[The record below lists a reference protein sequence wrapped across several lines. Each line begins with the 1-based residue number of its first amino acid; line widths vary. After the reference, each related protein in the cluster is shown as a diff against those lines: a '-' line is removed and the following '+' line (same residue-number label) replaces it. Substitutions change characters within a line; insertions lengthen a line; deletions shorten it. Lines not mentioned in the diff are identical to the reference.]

1 MQHTTNDYQYMKV
14 LFLGGV
20 FDESHNDEIIS
31 KTRTYV
37 EYAANNFQKKII
49 YGLQQ
54 NNIPHEVVSIPFL
67 GAYPTAYSDIYFSG
81 FKNMQNDMSGYEYY
95 PFNNIYGYRNISRCR
110 AAKKGLSDFIKTDD
124 DQKLIIVYSPH
135 TPFVVAANWAKRKD
149 SRIKICMVVPD
160 LPQYMNLAENISPI
174 YKILKNID
182 LKKFAKENETVD
194 SYILLTEQM
203 AEALNVGNRPYR
215 VIEGI
220 YEATTGSKNKQ
231 EGVTTIVYT
240 GKLNLAFG
248 ALNLVKAF
256 HSIPNTKI
264 RLVICGSGEAKDEII
279 RIAADDSRIDFRGQ
293 VTSDEARKCILDGDI
308 LVNPR
313 PNDSVYTKY
322 SFPSKIIDYVATG
335 NPVVAFELDGM
346 PKVYRDFLYYI
357 PENTI
362 EAIAQT
368 IRKVIDADQK
378 EIRKKTNDALEYI
391 STKLSREEV
400 AKSIIELNFQ
410 LT

>member
-1 MQHTTNDYQYMKV
+1 MKV

-20 FDESHNDEIIS
+20 FDDSHNNEIIR

-54 NNIPHEVVSIPFL
+54 NNIPLEVVSIPFL

-81 FKNMQNDMSGYEYY
+81 FKNMQNDMSGYKYY
-95 PFNNIYGYRNISRCR
+95 PFNNIYGYRNISRYR
-110 AAKKGLSDFIKTDD
+110 AAKKGLCDFIKIDNE
-124 DQKLIIVYSPH
+124 QKLIIVYTPH
-135 TPFVVAANWAKRKD
+135 TPFIAAANWAKRKD
-149 SRIKICMVVPD
+149 PRIKICMIVPD
-160 LPQYMNLAENISPI
+160 LPQYMNLSKNVSPI
-174 YKILKNID
+174 YRFLKDID
-182 LKKFAKENETVD
+182 LKKFTKENKSVD

-220 YEATTGSKNKQ
+220 YEATTGLKNKQ
-231 EGVTTIVYT
+231 KGITTIVYT

-256 HSIPNTKI
+256 HSIANPRI
-264 RLVICGSGEAKDEII
+264 RLVICGSGEAKDEIAQ
-279 RIAADDSRIDFRGQ
+279 IAANDSRIDFKGQ

-313 PNDSVYTKY
+313 PNNSVYTKY
-322 SFPSKIIDYVATG
+322 SFPSKIIDYLATG

-346 PKVYRDFLYYI
+346 PQIYRNFLYYI
-357 PENTI
+357 PKNTI
-362 EAIAQT
+362 ESIAQT
-368 IRKVIDADQK
+368 IQKVIDADQK
-378 EIRKKTNDALEYI
+378 EISKKTNDALKYI
-391 STKLSREEV
+391 NTKLSREEV
-400 AKSIIELNFQ
+400 AKSIIELNF
-410 LT
+410 